1 MCKKMEGNLQI
12 KPQIKAMEPLQSLTF
27 PIGNLNVV
35 RVYCS
40 DLGAMLN
47 RKYKTRKSLDGSQI
61 EVIRIS

>member
-1 MCKKMEGNLQI
+1 MEENLQI
-12 KPQIKAMEPLQSLTF
+12 KPQIRLMEPSQMLAF
-27 PIGNLNVV
+27 PVENINVV

-47 RKYKTRKSLDGSQI
+47 RRYKTRKSLDGSKV

>member
-1 MCKKMEGNLQI
+1 MGENLRI
-12 KPQIKAMEPLQSLTF
+12 KPAIKQMEPNETQVF
-27 PIGNLNVV
+27 PVENLNSV

-47 RKYKTRKSLDGSQI
+47 RKYKTRKSLDGKQI